1 MRAKKARGE
10 IEEEQP
16 DEKEELESLLVYQR
30 LDTTETIEKTELRN
44 SVQNSKQNTDL
55 KST

>member
-1 MRAKKARGE
+1 VRAKKARGE

-30 LDTTETIEKTELRN
+30 LDTTETI
-44 SVQNSKQNTDL
+44 D
-55 KST
+55 

>member
-1 MRAKKARGE
+1 VRAKKARGE

-30 LDTTETIEKTELRN
+30 LDTIETIGKTELRN
-44 SVQNSKQNTDL
+44 SVQDSKQNTDL
-55 KST
+55 KPT

>member
-1 MRAKKARGE
+1 VRAKKARGE

>member
-1 MRAKKARGE
+1 MSGYLIFSLFPRSGWTDTPERRAKKARGE

-30 LDTTETIEKTELRN
+30 SE
-44 SVQNSKQNTDL
+44 
-55 KST
+55 